1 MAFSFIAGVGVQG
14 SQTGGTT
21 AAINTTGADLIVL
34 ILASVSGGGSASI
47 SDSKSNTWTPR
58 TDQGHGS
65 NGGGSRIYDCVPT
78 SVGSGHTFTASA
90 AFMYGGIFVLSFS
103 GAHASPFDQQNTNTG
118 TGTTIQPGSVTP
130 SEGNELIVFGAGA
143 LENGIDISSVN
154 TGTLGSH
161 AAGVTAA
168 SYGGGIAY
176 LIQTSASA
184 VNPTITLSGSSGVTA
199 NIATYKSAAGGGGG
213 GNPWYYRAQQALVS
227 KRRIFLPANDLIIA
241 RAA

>member
-1 MAFSFIAGVGVQG
+1 MAFSFIAGVGVAG
-14 SQTGGTT
+14 AEGGGTT

-34 ILASVSGGGSASI
+34 IRSGVSGGGAI
-47 SDSKSNTWTPR
+47 SDSKGNTWTAR
-58 TDQGHGS
+58 TNQAHGS
-65 NGGGSRIYDCVPT
+65 NGGGTRIYDCAAP
-78 SVGSGHTFTASA
+78 SVGSGHTFTVA
-90 AFMYGGIFVLSFS
+90 AGSVFGGIYVLAFS
-103 GAHASPFDQQNTNTG
+103 GAHASPFDQQSTGTG

-130 SEGNELIVFGAGA
+130 TEGNELVVFGAGA
-143 LENGIDISSVN
+143 LEATIDISSVN
-154 TGTLGSH
+154 VGTLGSH
-161 AAGVTAA
+161 AAGVDGVN
-168 SYGGGIAY
+168 YGGGIAH

-213 GNPWYYRAQQALVS
+213 GGNPWYYRAQQALVS